1 MHAVQL
7 LGAYWARDSP
17 KKLKIELDKLGS
29 THSRSLKRQ
38 HPLTAETLE
47 KIDSKLPCF
56 DPKVKRLETL
66 LHSTKEQEDRNS
78 EMWLKARISCLEQMV
93 VLGILSIPDEET
105 ECRDSN
111 SATMTQLNI
120 FRALLR
126 PVHFSKQ
133 QLPRIL
139 YHKGAVRTKKALK

>member
-1 MHAVQL
+1 MHSCTTTWGL
-7 LGAYWARDSP
+7 LSTEEP

-66 LHSTKEQEDRNS
+66 QYLTKEQEDKNVNESR
-78 EMWLKARISCLEQMV
+78 ARISCLEQMV

-105 ECRDSN
+105 ECRDLN

-126 PVHFSKQ
+126 AVHYSKQ
-133 QLPRIL
+133 QLPRIFYL
-139 YHKGAVRTKKALK
+139 KGAVITKKF

>member
-1 MHAVQL
+1 MHSCTTTWGL
-7 LGAYWARDSP
+7 LRTEKP

-66 LHSTKEQEDRNS
+66 QYLTKEQEDKNVNESR
-78 EMWLKARISCLEQMV
+78 ARISCLEQMV

-105 ECRDSN
+105 ECRDLN

-126 PVHFSKQ
+126 AVHYSKQ
-133 QLPRIL
+133 QLPRIFYL
-139 YHKGAVRTKKALK
+139 KGAVITKKF

>member
-1 MHAVQL
+1 MHSCTTTWGL
-7 LGAYWARDSP
+7 LSTEEP

-29 THSRSLKRQ
+29 TQSRSLKRQ

-66 LHSTKEQEDRNS
+66 QYLTKEQEDKNVNESR
-78 EMWLKARISCLEQMV
+78 ARISCLEQMV

-105 ECRDSN
+105 ECRDLN

-126 PVHFSKQ
+126 AVHYSKQ
-133 QLPRIL
+133 QLPRIFYL
-139 YHKGAVRTKKALK
+139 KGAVITKKF